1 MAVGPREILFFFMGI
16 IAICLVASFSA
27 YELTTY
33 DSMRGILGSLV
44 TDTSQGASLH
54 SQYNNMVAQFSN
66 NHGNPFTYNCGD
78 QPVVMAPLEVAGKSE
93 DQVIGM
99 VLDKFAA
106 NLYNGNYQGKLSVLS
121 AFAGAGAHSL
131 YFFATLLLF
140 CAFTAIFVLALTQQW
155 YESMSGMLKS
165 SGKMALVLGIIAFV
179 AFLFLPSVANSA
191 LWSYNS
197 SDLGRDLT
205 YVVEPRI
212 MGTLLVNMLILIL
225 FGALLYG
232 AGFLVHINTGEGEPN
247 PMEYVRSS
255 PKMRAAGGKPQ
266 TRSSPA
272 TKVPASKPGRR
283 QL

>member
-33 DSMRGILGSLV
+33 DSMRGVLGSIV
-44 TDTSQGASLH
+44 ADTSQGASLH
-54 SQYNNMVAQFSN
+54 SQYNNMVDQFSN
-66 NHGNPFTYNCGD
+66 NHGNAFTYNCGD
-78 QPVVMAPLEVAGKSE
+78 QPIVVAPLEVAGKSE

-99 VLDKFAA
+99 VLDKFAT
-106 NLYNGNYQGKLSVLS
+106 NLYNGNYKGNLAILSGI
-121 AFAGAGAHSL
+121 AGAGAHSL
-131 YFFATLLLF
+131 FFFATLLLF

-155 YESMSGMLKS
+155 YESVSGMLKS
-165 SGKMALVLGIIAFV
+165 SGKMVLVLGIIAFV
-179 AFLFLPSVANSA
+179 AFLFMPSLVKSA
-191 LWSYNS
+191 MWSYMS
-197 SDLGRDLT
+197 SDLGRDIA

-255 PKMRAAGGKPQ
+255 PKMRAAGGKAN
-266 TRSSPA
+266 TRSSPS
-272 TKVPASKPGRR
+272 TKVPAGKPGRR